1 MWLGSKTR
9 LCLLDE
15 SLPNSQ
21 DSQDD
26 SITWY
31 TTGDLVR
38 VHHHKY
44 YFTSRVDDVFKV
56 RGTKVQPSQICD
68 ALNAHEAVLAS
79 YVLPVQH
86 IQTGSDPMIV
96 AFVVPRKGIEPLDE
110 RTLFQFI
117 KPALPTVMWPHFIW
131 VVPGFA
137 LSPNGKTDK
146 TAMTRQAVEF
156 LAANWSIP
164 PSVFPQDCLDTSTT
178 TTLLLQ
184 LLDVLD
190 IPLGSS
196 PLQTTYFV
204 QLGGNSSTALQLV
217 IKLADQ
223 ITTLKQIPVP
233 SLVRELLFRPLQDFI
248 DFVLASQDRL
258 ALSEL
263 DQQDQMESPSSLID
277 LRWVR
282 SQAMRQ
288 TFTSPRSV
296 IQVPPNQDVE
306 MREASNQSESRL
318 QLRWRTFLGKCIDA
332 VAPQMLLSL
341 WF

>member
-1 MWLGSKTR
+1 MIHSISLPKLLRKRQSTYRLPLGQPLKQTVIKLLHPETGKLLDPSTSAIGKMWLGSKTR

-137 LSPNGKTDK
+137 LSPNGKVCSLNRITL
-146 TAMTRQAVEF
+146 T
-156 LAANWSIP
+156 
-164 PSVFPQDCLDTSTT
+164 LDWQNRNDSSSCW
-178 TTLLLQ
+178 
-184 LLDVLD
+184 V
-190 IPLGSS
+190 LGSKLVNPTLSFS
-196 PLQTTYFV
+196 PRLFRYLNHHHIIASASWCARHPTWIEP
-204 QLGGNSSTALQLV
+204 STNY
-217 IKLADQ
+217 
-223 ITTLKQIPVP
+223 
-233 SLVRELLFRPLQDFI
+233 LFRP
-248 DFVLASQDRL
+248 ARY
-258 ALSEL
+258 
-263 DQQDQMESPSSLID
+263 DQRNP
-277 LRWVR
+277 
-282 SQAMRQ
+282 
-288 TFTSPRSV
+288 PRS
-296 IQVPPNQDVE
+296 
-306 MREASNQSESRL
+306 L
-318 QLRWRTFLGKCIDA
+318 F
-332 VAPQMLLSL
+332 
-341 WF
+341 